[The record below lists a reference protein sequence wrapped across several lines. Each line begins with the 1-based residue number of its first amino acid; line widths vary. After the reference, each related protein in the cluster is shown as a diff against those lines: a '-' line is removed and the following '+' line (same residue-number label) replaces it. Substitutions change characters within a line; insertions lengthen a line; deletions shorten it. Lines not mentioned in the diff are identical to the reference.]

1 MAAIQRRTSKQLA
14 RSGPHA
20 ALGTAAERRAY
31 SAQQANLHGLSVPSS
46 KHRGGVGGGSSTSS
60 GGGRSSSRAR
70 SKAPE
75 QPLDKALKNM
85 DLTWPT
91 TVRKVNA
98 RFSQLSLRK
107 HPDKGGTNQQMRQL
121 LTDRSTILNALASSG
136 A

>member
-1 MAAIQRRTSKQLA
+1 
-14 RSGPHA
+14 
-20 ALGTAAERRAY
+20 
-31 SAQQANLHGLSVPSS
+31 
-46 KHRGGVGGGSSTSS
+46 
-60 GGGRSSSRAR
+60 
-70 SKAPE
+70 
-75 QPLDKALKNM
+75 M

>member
-60 GGGRSSSRAR
+60 GGGRSSRAR

>member
-46 KHRGGVGGGSSTSS
+46 KHRGGGASSTSS
-60 GGGRSSSRAR
+60 GGGRSSSRPR

-75 QPLDKALKNM
+75 QSLDKALKNM

-121 LTDRSTILNALASSG
+121 LIDRSTILNELARSN